1 MKLELHERNKSFSW
15 KKKTPPF
22 SFLSEA
28 EVKQYDE
35 QGFFLLKGA
44 FSKEEIDRVLNEIDP
59 FEEKV
64 TEDLRQHKDGKFLIS
79 RADDITFTT
88 HLVLYSNF
96 FKSFGYFNL
105 SNYKTSKSPAAP
117 IPPPTHIVQTTNFAF
132 RRFPSINACPTSLA
146 PDIPNG

>member
-1 MKLELHERNKSFSW
+1 MKLELHERNKSFCW

-35 QGFFLLKGA
+35 QGFFLLKDA

-64 TEDLRQHKDGKFLIS
+64 TADLRQYEDGKFLIS

-88 HLVLYSNF
+88 HLVLYSKF
-96 FKSFGYFNL
+96 LKIFCQS
-105 SNYKTSKSPAAP
+105 
-117 IPPPTHIVQTTNFAF
+117 
-132 RRFPSINACPTSLA
+132 
-146 PDIPNG
+146 